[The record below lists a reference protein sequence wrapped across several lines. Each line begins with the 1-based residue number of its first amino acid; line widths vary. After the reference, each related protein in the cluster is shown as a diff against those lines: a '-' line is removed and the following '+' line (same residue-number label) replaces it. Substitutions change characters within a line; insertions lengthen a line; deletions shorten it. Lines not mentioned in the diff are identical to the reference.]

1 MAKILIV
8 EDEKLINNLIR
19 ENLVLVGHICI
30 QAYDGPEASL
40 IWCFWIS
47 CSPAVPAMM
56 CCRMQQTR
64 R

>member
-30 QAYDGPEASL
+30 QAYDGPEA
-40 IWCFWIS
+40 
-47 CSPAVPAMM
+47 
-56 CCRMQQTR
+56 RM
-64 R
+64 